1 MVELD
6 RYLVDDPGFDH
17 FLVHALGYGDTVVAI
32 PHIVCL
38 ANLHKLDSWQGD
50 VHPDSSED
58 TDPTRAATFLERVEI
73 RIEICAASQAALDLA
88 DGY

>member
-6 RYLVDDPGFDH
+6 RNLVDDPGFDH
-17 FLVHALGYGDTVVAI
+17 FLVYALRYGDAVVAI
-32 PHIVCL
+32 PHVVCL

-50 VHPDSSED
+50 VHPDSGED
-58 TDPTRAATFLERVEI
+58 ADPARAAAFLERVEI
-73 RIEICAASQAALDLA
+73 HIEICAASQAALDLA